1 VHGMRRMLHVVAF
14 SGSSCS
20 FSCRRMPTRCPI
32 SEITSDAERY
42 ALDSSLLN
50 PGCGILD
57 AFRQRK
63 IDVLLTKRENVEFV
77 GKHEGGSEA
86 DEFPH
91 SACFRNTNNC
101 VAIYASHV
109 SINAVSM
116 TNHQE

>member
-1 VHGMRRMLHVVAF
+1 
-14 SGSSCS
+14 
-20 FSCRRMPTRCPI
+20 MPTRWPI
-32 SEITSDAERY
+32 SGFTSDAEHY
-42 ALDSSLLN
+42 ALHSSLLN
-50 PGCGILD
+50 PGFGILD

-63 IDVLLTKRENVEFV
+63 IDVLLTKREDVEFV
-77 GKHEGGSEA
+77 GKHEGDSEA

-116 TNHQE
+116 TIHQE